1 MTLERTRWDIVGLA
15 LAAGYIV
22 GLQVGKVPPAL
33 PMLQDE
39 LGMTRVA
46 AGLVASSF
54 YGIGAVLGVLGGLL
68 ADRLGPM
75 RLVIAGGLVMAIAGL
90 AGGFAATGGFLLAT
104 RLVEGFGFLALTVA
118 SPKLIGAATVAGVR
132 SLAMGMWGTYMPVGM
147 ALSMVIATWTLG
159 SIGWRGLWFVNAGI
173 VLLFVFVFAWGAS
186 PRRWHSRAVTG
197 GAFDGEGARATLA
210 RPGPWLFGACFVL
223 FSIQWLAL
231 MAWLPT
237 FMIETQG
244 HSLTEAAR
252 LAALVVLST
261 AVGSVAGGWFM
272 HRRIARWLLIGIAY
286 VVMGVCG
293 ALVFAPFAPAGI
305 KIPLGTAFALVGGML
320 PAACLAGAAAHAPG
334 QAQVAM
340 ASGFV
345 VQGAALGSVL
355 GPPVLAAVTIMF
367 GGWDAAWWTMMVC
380 PGIGLAA
387 TIALRRAERRLTQ
400 SAGTAS

>member
-33 PMLQDE
+33 PLLQDE

-54 YGIGAVLGVLGGLL
+54 YGVGAVLGVLGGLL
-68 ADRLGPM
+68 ADRLGTL

-90 AGGFAATGGFLLAT
+90 AGGFATSGAFLLAT
-104 RLVEGFGFLALTVA
+104 RFLEGFGFIALTVA
-118 SPKLIGAATVAGVR
+118 APKLISAATLARVR

-147 ALSMVIATWTLG
+147 ALSLVIATWTLG
-159 SIGWRGLWFVNAGI
+159 WTGWRGLWFVNAGI
-173 VLLFVFVFAWGAS
+173 VALFLLVFAWGAS
-186 PRRWHSRAVTG
+186 SRRWRSPAVTG
-197 GAFDGEGARATLA
+197 ADFDGSVVHTTLV

-231 MAWLPT
+231 MTWLPT
-237 FMIETQG
+237 FLIETQG
-244 HSLTEAAR
+244 RALGEAA
-252 LAALVVLST
+252 LMTALVVLGT
-261 AVGSVAGGWFM
+261 AAGSIAGGWFM
-272 HRRIARWLLIGIAY
+272 HLRAARWLLIGIAY

-293 ALVFAPFAPAGI
+293 ALIFASFVAADI
-305 KIPLGTAFALVGGML
+305 KILLAAAFALAGGML

-334 QAQVAM
+334 PAQVAM

-355 GPPVLAAVTIMF
+355 GPPVLGAVTISF
-367 GGWDAAWWTMMVC
+367 GSWDAAWWTMLVC

-387 TIALRRAERRLTQ
+387 AVALREVEDRL
-400 SAGTAS
+400 G